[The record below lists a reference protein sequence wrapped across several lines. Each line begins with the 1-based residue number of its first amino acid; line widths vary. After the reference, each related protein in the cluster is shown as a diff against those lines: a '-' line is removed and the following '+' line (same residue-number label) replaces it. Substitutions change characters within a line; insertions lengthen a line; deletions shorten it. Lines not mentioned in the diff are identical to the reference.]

1 MAESLAPTDADGLAD
16 AVRWA
21 VAGEA
26 PLEVIAGGSKQTLGR
41 PVQSAATLSLAA
53 FDGIV
58 DYQPSELVL
67 TAQAATPLATI
78 EAALEAERQMLAFE
92 PADYGPLLR
101 ASGGADLRAPGGA
114 DLRAPGGA
122 DLRAPG
128 GADLRAPGG
137 ADLRAPGGADLRAPG
152 GADLRAP
159 GGATLGGALACNLSG
174 PRRIKAGAARDH
186 FLGMHAVS
194 GRGERFKAGGRVVKN
209 VTGYD
214 VCKLLA
220 GSYGTLALM
229 HEVTVKVLPA
239 PERTRTVLVFGLE
252 PAAALD
258 ALGAALGSAHE
269 VSGAAHMPAEIAAR
283 SAVSYVSGAS
293 AAVSAV
299 RVEGFPASVEA
310 RCEALRALL
319 GPFGAVEE
327 LHSKNSA
334 TLWREIRDVRAF
346 ADDSRPLWRLS
357 VPPASGAAAAAR
369 VAEAADVR
377 ALFDWGGGL
386 LWLAVDGAP
395 DAGEVPVRA
404 AAMAVGGH
412 ATLVRADA
420 PTRAA
425 RAVFQ
430 PQTTGLAALT
440 ARIKRAFDPTGVL
453 NPGRMYAGV

>member
-21 VAGEA
+21 VAGEH
-26 PLEVIAGGSKQTLGR
+26 PLEVLAGGSKQTLGR
-41 PVQSAATLSLAA
+41 PVQSAATVSLAA
-53 FDGIV
+53 LDGIV

-101 ASGGADLRAPGGA
+101 AS
-114 DLRAPGGA
+114 
-122 DLRAPG
+122 
-128 GADLRAPGG
+128 
-137 ADLRAPGGADLRAPG
+137 G

-269 VSGAAHMPAEIAAR
+269 VSGAAHMPAEVAAR
-283 SAVSYVSGAS
+283 SAVSYVSGAG

-319 GPFGAVEE
+319 GRFGAVEE

-346 ADDSRPLWRLS
+346 ADDGRPLWRLS

-430 PQTTGLAALT
+430 PQATGLAALT
-440 ARIKRAFDPTGVL
+440 ARIKRAFDPAGVL

>member
-114 DLRAPGGA
+114 DLRA
-122 DLRAPG
+122 L
-128 GADLRAPGG
+128 
-137 ADLRAPGGADLRAPG
+137 
-152 GADLRAP
+152 

-258 ALGAALGSAHE
+258 VLGAALGSAHE

-283 SAVSYVSGAS
+283 SAVSYVSGAG

-346 ADDSRPLWRLS
+346 ADDGRPLWRLS

-395 DAGEVPVRA
+395 DAGEVAVRA

-430 PQTTGLAALT
+430 PQATGLAALT
-440 ARIKRAFDPTGVL
+440 ARIKRAFDPAGVL

>member
-101 ASGGADLRAPGGA
+101 ASGGADF
-114 DLRAPGGA
+114 
-122 DLRAPG
+122 
-128 GADLRAPGG
+128 
-137 ADLRAPGGADLRAPG
+137 RAPGGADLRAPG

-283 SAVSYVSGAS
+283 SAVSYVSGAG

-319 GPFGAVEE
+319 GPFGAVEG

-430 PQTTGLAALT
+430 PQATGLAALT

>member
-1 MAESLAPTDADGLAD
+1 MAESLAPADADGLAD

-21 VAGEA
+21 VAGEH
-26 PLEVIAGGSKQTLGR
+26 PLEVVAGGSKRALGR

-58 DYQPSELVL
+58 DYQASELVL
-67 TAQAATPLATI
+67 TAEAATPLATI
-78 EAALEAERQMLAFE
+78 QAAIEAERQMLAFE
-92 PADYGPLLR
+92 PPDYGPLL
-101 ASGGADLRAPGGA
+101 GAAEP
-114 DLRAPGGA
+114 
-122 DLRAPG
+122 
-128 GADLRAPGG
+128 
-137 ADLRAPGGADLRAPG
+137 
-152 GADLRAP
+152 
-159 GGATLGGALACNLSG
+159 ATLGGALACNLSG

-186 FLGMHAVS
+186 FLGVHAVS

-229 HEVTVKVLPA
+229 HEVTVKILPA

-252 PAAALD
+252 PAAALE

-269 VSGAAHMPAEIAAR
+269 VSGAAHMPAAAAAR
-283 SAVSYVSGAS
+283 SAVSYVSGAG
-293 AAVSAV
+293 AGVSAV

-310 RCEALRALL
+310 RCAALRALL
-319 GPFGAVEE
+319 GRFGAVEE

-334 TLWREIRDVRAF
+334 TLWREIRDVSPF
-346 ADDSRPLWRLS
+346 AGDDRPLWRLS
-357 VPPASGAAAAAR
+357 VPPASGAEAAAR
-369 VAEAADVR
+369 VAEGADVG

-386 LWLAVDGAP
+386 VWLAVGGAP
-395 DAGEVPVRA
+395 DAGEAAVRA
-404 AAMAVGGH
+404 AAAAVGGH
-412 ATLVRADA
+412 ATLIRADA

-430 PQTTGLAALT
+430 PQAQGLAALST
-440 ARIKRAFDPTGVL
+440 RIKRAFDPAGVL

>member
-122 DLRAPG
+122 
-128 GADLRAPGG
+128 
-137 ADLRAPGGADLRAPG
+137 
-152 GADLRAP
+152 
-159 GGATLGGALACNLSG
+159 TLGGALACNLSG

-239 PERTRTVLVFGLE
+239 PERTRTVLLFGLE

-269 VSGAAHMPAEIAAR
+269 VSGAAHMPAEITAR
-283 SAVSYVSGAS
+283 SAVSYVAGAG

-346 ADDSRPLWRLS
+346 ADDSGPLWRLS

-386 LWLAVDGAP
+386 VWLAVDGAP

-430 PQTTGLAALT
+430 PQATGLAALT

>member
-1 MAESLAPTDADGLAD
+1 MADSLAPRDADGLAD

-21 VAGEA
+21 VAGEH
-26 PLEVIAGGSKQTLGR
+26 PLEVIAGGSKRDFGR
-41 PVQSAATLSLAA
+41 PVQSAATLSLTA

-67 TAQAATPLATI
+67 TAKAATPLATI
-78 EAALEAERQMLAFE
+78 EAATAAERQMLAFE
-92 PADYGPLLR
+92 PADYAPLL
-101 ASGGADLRAPGGA
+101 GTDGE
-114 DLRAPGGA
+114 
-122 DLRAPG
+122 
-128 GADLRAPGG
+128 
-137 ADLRAPGGADLRAPG
+137 
-152 GADLRAP
+152 
-159 GGATLGGALACNLSG
+159 ATLGGALACNLSG

-186 FLGMHAVS
+186 FLGVHAVS

-214 VCKLLA
+214 VCKLLS

-252 PAAALD
+252 PVDAME

-269 VSGAAHMPAEIAAR
+269 VSGAAHMPAEVAAC
-283 SAVSYVSGAS
+283 SAVSYVAGAGAS
-293 AAVSAV
+293 VSAV

-310 RCEALRALL
+310 RCGALRELL
-319 GPFGAVEE
+319 GRFGALEE

-346 ADDSRPLWRLS
+346 AEDNGPLWRLS

-369 VAEAADVR
+369 IADAADAR
-377 ALFDWGGGL
+377 TLFDWGGGL
-386 LWLAVDGAP
+386 VWLGVNGAE
-395 DAGEVPVRA
+395 DAGEAAVRDA
-404 AAMAVGGH
+404 AAAVGGH

-430 PQTTGLAALT
+430 PQTAGLAALT
-440 ARIKRAFDPTGVL
+440 ERLKRAFDPAGVL

>member
-122 DLRAPG
+122 DWRRRPPRAW
-128 GADLRAPGG
+128 R
-137 ADLRAPGGADLRAPG
+137 RDLRAPG

-283 SAVSYVSGAS
+283 SAVSYVSGAG

-430 PQTTGLAALT
+430 PQATGLAALT

>member
-122 DLRAPG
+122 
-128 GADLRAPGG
+128 
-137 ADLRAPGGADLRAPG
+137 
-152 GADLRAP
+152 
-159 GGATLGGALACNLSG
+159 TLGGALACNLSG

-258 ALGAALGSAHE
+258 ALGTALGSAHE

-283 SAVSYVSGAS
+283 SAVSYVAGAG

-430 PQTTGLAALT
+430 PQATGLAALT

>member
-1 MAESLAPTDADGLAD
+1 MTGSLAPTDADGLAD

-21 VAGEA
+21 VAGEQ
-26 PLEVIAGGSKQTLGR
+26 PLEVIAGGSKRDFGR

-67 TAQAATPLATI
+67 TAKAATPLATI
-78 EAALEAERQMLAFE
+78 EAAVGAERQMLAFE
-92 PADYGPLLR
+92 PADYAPLFGS
-101 ASGGADLRAPGGA
+101 AE
-114 DLRAPGGA
+114 
-122 DLRAPG
+122 
-128 GADLRAPGG
+128 
-137 ADLRAPGGADLRAPG
+137 
-152 GADLRAP
+152 
-159 GGATLGGALACNLSG
+159 GATLGGALACNLSG

-186 FLGMHAVS
+186 FLGVHAVS

-239 PERTRTVLVFGLE
+239 PERTRTVLVYGLE
-252 PAAALD
+252 PAAAMD
-258 ALGAALGSAHE
+258 ALGAALSSAHE
-269 VSGAAHMPAEIAAR
+269 VSGAAHMPAQVSAR
-283 SAVSYVSGAS
+283 SAVSYVAGAGAG

-299 RVEGFPASVEA
+299 RVEGFSASVEA
-310 RCEALRALL
+310 RCESLRELL
-319 GPFGAVEE
+319 GRFGAVEE
-327 LHSKNSA
+327 LHSKNSL
-334 TLWREIRDVRAF
+334 TLWREIRDVQAF
-346 ADDSRPLWRLS
+346 VGDDGPLWRLS
-357 VPPASGAAAAAR
+357 VPPAAGAEAAAR
-369 VAEAADVR
+369 VADAAEVR
-377 ALFDWGGGL
+377 TLFDWGGGL
-386 LWLAVDGAP
+386 VWLGVNGAP
-395 DAGEVPVRA
+395 DVGEAAVRA
-404 AAMAVGGH
+404 AASAVGGH

-430 PQTTGLAALT
+430 PQAAGLAALT
-440 ARIKRAFDPTGVL
+440 ERIKRAFDPTGVL

>member
-1 MAESLAPTDADGLAD
+1 MSDSLAPTDADGLAD

-21 VAGEA
+21 VAGEH
-26 PLEVIAGGSKQTLGR
+26 PLEVAAGGSKRDLGR

-67 TAQAATPLATI
+67 TAKAATPLATI
-78 EAALEAERQMLAFE
+78 QAAVEAERQMLAFE
-92 PADYGPLLR
+92 PADYGPLFGS
-101 ASGGADLRAPGGA
+101 AE
-114 DLRAPGGA
+114 
-122 DLRAPG
+122 
-128 GADLRAPGG
+128 
-137 ADLRAPGGADLRAPG
+137 
-152 GADLRAP
+152 
-159 GGATLGGALACNLSG
+159 GATLGGALACNLSG

-186 FLGMHAVS
+186 FLGVHAVS

-239 PERTRTVLVFGLE
+239 PERTRTVLVYGLE
-252 PAAALD
+252 PAEAMD

-269 VSGAAHMPAEIAAR
+269 VSGAAHMPAEVAAR
-283 SAVSYVSGAS
+283 SGVSYVSDAGAS
-293 AAVSAV
+293 VSAV

-310 RCEALRALL
+310 RCEALRGLL
-319 GPFGAVEE
+319 GRFGAVEE
-327 LHSKNSA
+327 LHSKNSVG
-334 TLWREIRDVRAF
+334 LWREIRDVQAF
-346 ADDSRPLWRLS
+346 ADDGGPLWRLS

-369 VAEAADVR
+369 VTDATDARV
-377 ALFDWGGGL
+377 LFDWGGGL
-386 LWLAVDGAP
+386 VWLGVNGTP
-395 DAGEVPVRA
+395 DAGEAAVRA
-404 AAMAVGGH
+404 AAAAVGGH
-412 ATLVRADA
+412 ATLIRADA
-420 PTRAA
+420 PSRAA

-430 PQTTGLAALT
+430 PQTAGLAALT
-440 ARIKRAFDPTGVL
+440 ERIKRAFDPAGVL

>member
-101 ASGGADLRAPGGA
+101 A
-114 DLRAPGGA
+114 
-122 DLRAPG
+122 
-128 GADLRAPGG
+128 
-137 ADLRAPGGADLRAPG
+137 
-152 GADLRAP
+152 P

-239 PERTRTVLVFGLE
+239 SERTRTVLVFGLE
-252 PAAALD
+252 PVAALD

-269 VSGAAHMPAEIAAR
+269 VSGAAHMPAEVAAR
-283 SAVSYVSGAS
+283 SAVSYVSGAG

-346 ADDSRPLWRLS
+346 ADDSGPLWRLS

-386 LWLAVDGAP
+386 LWLEVDGAP

-404 AAMAVGGH
+404 AAAAAGGH

>member
-21 VAGEA
+21 VAGEH

-41 PVQSAATLSLAA
+41 PVQSAATVSLAA

-114 DLRAPGGA
+114 NLRAPS
-122 DLRAPG
+122 
-128 GADLRAPGG
+128 
-137 ADLRAPGGADLRAPG
+137 
-152 GADLRAP
+152 
-159 GGATLGGALACNLSG
+159 GATLGGALACNLSG

-283 SAVSYVSGAS
+283 SAVSYVSGAG

-319 GPFGAVEE
+319 GRFGAVEE

-334 TLWREIRDVRAF
+334 MLWREIRDVRAF
-346 ADDSRPLWRLS
+346 ADDGRPLWRLS

-369 VAEAADVR
+369 VAEAADAR

-430 PQTTGLAALT
+430 PQATGLAALST
-440 ARIKRAFDPTGVL
+440 RIKRAFDPAGVL

>member
-128 GADLRAPGG
+128 GA
-137 ADLRAPGGADLRAPG
+137 
-152 GADLRAP
+152 
-159 GGATLGGALACNLSG
+159 TLGGALACNLSG

-239 PERTRTVLVFGLE
+239 SERTRTVLVFGLE

-283 SAVSYVSGAS
+283 SAVSYVSGAG

-346 ADDSRPLWRLS
+346 AGDSRPLWRLS

-430 PQTTGLAALT
+430 PQATGLAALT
-440 ARIKRAFDPTGVL
+440 ARIKRAFDPTSVL

>member
-1 MAESLAPTDADGLAD
+1 MADNLAPTDADGLAD

-21 VAGEA
+21 VADEH
-26 PLEVIAGGSKQTLGR
+26 PLEVVAGGSKRNFGR

-67 TAQAATPLATI
+67 TAKAATPLATI
-78 EAALEAERQMLAFE
+78 ETEIGAERQILAFE
-92 PADYGPLLR
+92 PADYAPLF
-101 ASGGADLRAPGGA
+101 GTTN
-114 DLRAPGGA
+114 
-122 DLRAPG
+122 
-128 GADLRAPGG
+128 
-137 ADLRAPGGADLRAPG
+137 
-152 GADLRAP
+152 
-159 GGATLGGALACNLSG
+159 GATLGGALACNLSG

-186 FLGMHAVS
+186 FLGVHAVS

-239 PERTRTVLVFGLE
+239 PERTRTVLVYGLE
-252 PAAALD
+252 PSDAMD

-269 VSGAAHMPAEIAAR
+269 VSGAAHMPAEVAAR
-283 SAVSYVSGAS
+283 SAVSYVAEAGT
-293 AAVSAV
+293 AVSAV
-299 RVEGFPASVEA
+299 RVEGFPASVGA
-310 RCEALRALL
+310 RCQALRELL
-319 GPFGAVEE
+319 GRFGTVEE
-327 LHSKNSA
+327 LHSRNSA

-346 ADDSRPLWRLS
+346 ADDTGPLWRLS

-369 VAEAADVR
+369 VADAADVR

-386 LWLAVDGAP
+386 VWLGVIGAP
-395 DAGEVPVRA
+395 DAGEAAVRA
-404 AAMAVGGH
+404 GVAAAGGH

-430 PQTTGLAALT
+430 PQTVGLAALT
-440 ARIKRAFDPTGVL
+440 ERIKRAFDPAGVL

>member
-1 MAESLAPTDADGLAD
+1 MRPSGRCWRSSLRT
-16 AVRWA
+16 
-21 VAGEA
+21 
-26 PLEVIAGGSKQTLGR
+26 TGR
-41 PVQSAATLSLAA
+41 PWRRR
-53 FDGIV
+53 
-58 DYQPSELVL
+58 P
-67 TAQAATPLATI
+67 P
-78 EAALEAERQMLAFE
+78 
-92 PADYGPLLR
+92 R
-101 ASGGADLRAPGGA
+101 AWR
-114 DLRAPGGA
+114 R
-122 DLRAPG
+122 
-128 GADLRAPGG
+128 DLRAPGG

-239 PERTRTVLVFGLE
+239 SERTRTVLVFGLE

-269 VSGAAHMPAEIAAR
+269 VSGAAHMPAEVAAR
-283 SAVSYVSGAS
+283 SAVSYVSGAG

-430 PQTTGLAALT
+430 PQATGLAALT

>member
-1 MAESLAPTDADGLAD
+1 MADSLAPTDADGLAG

-21 VAGEA
+21 VAHER
-26 PLEVIAGGSKQTLGR
+26 PLEVVAGGSKRRLGR

-67 TAQAATPLATI
+67 TAKGATPLAAI
-78 EAALEAERQMLAFE
+78 EAATQAERQILAFE
-92 PADYGPLLR
+92 PADYAPLL
-101 ASGGADLRAPGGA
+101 GAPGG
-114 DLRAPGGA
+114 G
-122 DLRAPG
+122 
-128 GADLRAPGG
+128 
-137 ADLRAPGGADLRAPG
+137 
-152 GADLRAP
+152 
-159 GGATLGGALACNLSG
+159 TLGGALACNLSG

-186 FLGMHAVS
+186 FLGVHAVS
-194 GRGERFKAGGRVVKN
+194 GRGERFKAGGRVAKN

-220 GSYGTLALM
+220 GSYGTLAVM

-258 ALGAALGSAHE
+258 ALGTALGSAHE
-269 VSGAAHMPAEIAAR
+269 VSGAAHMPAEVAAR
-283 SAVSYVSGAS
+283 SAVSYVAGAG
-293 AAVSAV
+293 AAVTAV
-299 RVEGFPASVEA
+299 RVEGFPASVGA

-319 GPFGAVEE
+319 GRFGAVEE
-327 LHSKNSA
+327 LHSANSA

-346 ADDSRPLWRLS
+346 ADDDGPLWRLS
-357 VPPASGAAAAAR
+357 VPPASGAAAAAQ
-369 VAEAADVR
+369 VAAAAEAR

-386 LWLAVDGAP
+386 VWLAVDGAE
-395 DAGEVPVRA
+395 DAGEAAVRA
-404 AAMAVGGH
+404 AAKAAGGH
-412 ATLVRADA
+412 ATLVRAEA
-420 PTRAA
+420 PMRAA

-430 PQTTGLAALT
+430 PQTTGLAALS
-440 ARIKRAFDPTGVL
+440 ARIKRAFDPAGVL

>member
-1 MAESLAPTDADGLAD
+1 MADNLAPTDADGLAD

-21 VAGEA
+21 VAHEH
-26 PLEVIAGGSKQTLGR
+26 PLEVVAGGSKRRLGR
-41 PVQSAATLSLAA
+41 PVQSAATLFLAA

-67 TAQAATPLATI
+67 TAQAATPLAAI
-78 EAALEAERQMLAFE
+78 EAATQAERQILAFE
-92 PADYGPLLR
+92 PADYTPLLR
-101 ASGGADLRAPGGA
+101 ADGGGTPGADGG
-114 DLRAPGGA
+114 G
-122 DLRAPG
+122 
-128 GADLRAPGG
+128 
-137 ADLRAPGGADLRAPG
+137 
-152 GADLRAP
+152 
-159 GGATLGGALACNLSG
+159 TLGGALACNLSG

-186 FLGMHAVS
+186 FLGVHAVS

-220 GSYGTLALM
+220 GSYGTLAVM

-239 PERTRTVLVFGLE
+239 PERTRTVLLFGLE

-269 VSGAAHMPAEIAAR
+269 VSGAAHMPAGVAVR
-283 SAVSYVSGAS
+283 SAVSYVAGAG

-310 RCEALRALL
+310 RCAALRALL
-319 GPFGAVEE
+319 GRFGPVEE
-327 LHSKNSA
+327 LHSANSA

-346 ADDSRPLWRLS
+346 AEDEGPLWRLS
-357 VPPASGAAAAAR
+357 VPPASGAAAAAH
-369 VAEAADVR
+369 VADAADVR

-386 LWLAVDGAP
+386 VWLAVDGAE
-395 DAGEVPVRA
+395 DAGEAAVRA
-404 AAMAVGGH
+404 AARAAGGH
-412 ATLVRADA
+412 ATLVRAEA
-420 PTRAA
+420 PMRAA

-430 PQTTGLAALT
+430 PQTTGLAALS
-440 ARIKRAFDPTGVL
+440 ARIKRAFDPAGVL

>member
-53 FDGIV
+53 FDGVV

-101 ASGGADLRAPGGA
+101 AS
-114 DLRAPGGA
+114 
-122 DLRAPG
+122 
-128 GADLRAPGG
+128 GG

-220 GSYGTLALM
+220 GSFGTLALM

-283 SAVSYVSGAS
+283 SAVSYVSGAG

-395 DAGEVPVRA
+395 DAGEVAVRA

-430 PQTTGLAALT
+430 PQATGLAALT

>member
-21 VAGEA
+21 VAHEH
-26 PLEVIAGGSKQTLGR
+26 PLEVVAGGSKRRLGR

-67 TAQAATPLATI
+67 TAKAATPLAAI
-78 EAALEAERQMLAFE
+78 EAATQAERQILAFE
-92 PADYGPLLR
+92 PADYTHLLR
-101 ASGGADLRAPGGA
+101 ADGGGPGGTMVG
-114 DLRAPGGA
+114 APSGTLLGA
-122 DLRAPG
+122 PSGTLLGAPS
-128 GADLRAPGG
+128 
-137 ADLRAPGGADLRAPG
+137 
-152 GADLRAP
+152 
-159 GGATLGGALACNLSG
+159 GATLGGALACNLSG

-186 FLGMHAVS
+186 FLGVHAVS

-220 GSYGTLALM
+220 GSYGTLAAM

-252 PAAALD
+252 PAAALE

-269 VSGAAHMPAEIAAR
+269 VSGAAHMPAGVAAR
-283 SAVSYVSGAS
+283 SAVSYVADAG

-310 RCEALRALL
+310 RCAALRALL
-319 GPFGAVEE
+319 GRFGPVEE
-327 LHSKNSA
+327 LHSANSA

-346 ADDSRPLWRLS
+346 AEDEGPLWRLS
-357 VPPASGAAAAAR
+357 VPPASGAAAAAH
-369 VAEAADVR
+369 VADAADVR

-386 LWLAVDGAP
+386 VWLAVDGAE
-395 DAGEVPVRA
+395 DAGEAAVRA
-404 AAMAVGGH
+404 AAKAAGGH

-420 PTRAA
+420 PMRAA

-430 PQTTGLAALT
+430 PQTTGLAALS
-440 ARIKRAFDPTGVL
+440 ARIKRAFDPAGVL

>member
-128 GADLRAPGG
+128 GA
-137 ADLRAPGGADLRAPG
+137 
-152 GADLRAP
+152 
-159 GGATLGGALACNLSG
+159 TLGGALACNLSG

-239 PERTRTVLVFGLE
+239 SERTRTVLVFGLE

-283 SAVSYVSGAS
+283 SAVSYVAGAG

-346 ADDSRPLWRLS
+346 ADDGRPLWRLS
-357 VPPASGAAAAAR
+357 VPPASGAAAAAC

-430 PQTTGLAALT
+430 PQATGLAALT

>member
-101 ASGGADLRAPGGA
+101 ASGGA

-283 SAVSYVSGAS
+283 SAVSYVSGAG

-346 ADDSRPLWRLS
+346 ADDSGPLWRLS

-430 PQTTGLAALT
+430 PQATGLAALT

>member
-101 ASGGADLRAPGGA
+101 AS
-114 DLRAPGGA
+114 
-122 DLRAPG
+122 
-128 GADLRAPGG
+128 
-137 ADLRAPGGADLRAPG
+137 GGADLRAPG

-283 SAVSYVSGAS
+283 SAVSYVSGAG

-346 ADDSRPLWRLS
+346 ADDGRPLWRLS
-357 VPPASGAAAAAR
+357 VPPASGAAAAAC

-430 PQTTGLAALT
+430 PQATGLAALT

>member
-1 MAESLAPTDADGLAD
+1 MADNLAPTDADGLAD

-21 VAGEA
+21 VAGEH
-26 PLEVIAGGSKQTLGR
+26 PLEVVAGGSKRNFGR

-67 TAQAATPLATI
+67 TAKAATPLAAI
-78 EAALEAERQMLAFE
+78 QSALEAERQMLAFE
-92 PADYGPLLR
+92 PADYAPLFGS
-101 ASGGADLRAPGGA
+101 AE
-114 DLRAPGGA
+114 
-122 DLRAPG
+122 
-128 GADLRAPGG
+128 
-137 ADLRAPGGADLRAPG
+137 
-152 GADLRAP
+152 
-159 GGATLGGALACNLSG
+159 GATLGGTLACNLSG

-186 FLGMHAVS
+186 FLGVHAVS

-239 PERTRTVLVFGLE
+239 PERTRTVLVYGLE
-252 PAAALD
+252 PAAAMD
-258 ALGAALGSAHE
+258 ALEAALSSAHE
-269 VSGAAHMPAEIAAR
+269 VSGAAHMPAEAAAR
-283 SAVSYVSGAS
+283 SAVSYVADAG

-310 RCEALRALL
+310 RCQALRELL
-319 GPFGAVEE
+319 GRFGAVEE

-346 ADDSRPLWRLS
+346 ADDNGPLWRLS
-357 VPPASGAAAAAR
+357 VPPASGADSAAR
-369 VAEAADVR
+369 VADAADVR
-377 ALFDWGGGL
+377 TLFDWGGGL
-386 LWLAVDGAP
+386 VWIGVNGAP
-395 DAGEVPVRA
+395 DAGEAAVRA
-404 AAMAVGGH
+404 AAAAVRGH
-412 ATLVRADA
+412 ATLVCADA

-430 PQTTGLAALT
+430 PQTVGLAALT
-440 ARIKRAFDPTGVL
+440 ERIKRAFDPAGVL

>member
-1 MAESLAPTDADGLAD
+1 MADNLAPTDADGLAD

-21 VAGEA
+21 VAGEH
-26 PLEVIAGGSKQTLGR
+26 PLEVVAGGSKRNFGR

-67 TAQAATPLATI
+67 TAKAATPLAAI
-78 EAALEAERQMLAFE
+78 QSALEAEKQMLAFE
-92 PADYGPLLR
+92 PADYAPLFGS
-101 ASGGADLRAPGGA
+101 AE
-114 DLRAPGGA
+114 
-122 DLRAPG
+122 
-128 GADLRAPGG
+128 
-137 ADLRAPGGADLRAPG
+137 
-152 GADLRAP
+152 
-159 GGATLGGALACNLSG
+159 GATLGGTLACNLSG

-186 FLGMHAVS
+186 FLGVHAVS

-239 PERTRTVLVFGLE
+239 PERTRTVLIYGLE
-252 PAAALD
+252 PAAAMD
-258 ALGAALGSAHE
+258 ALEAALSSAHE
-269 VSGAAHMPAEIAAR
+269 VSGAAHMPAEEAAR
-283 SAVSYVSGAS
+283 SAVSYVADAG

-310 RCEALRALL
+310 RCEALRELL
-319 GPFGAVEE
+319 GRFGAVEE

-346 ADDSRPLWRLS
+346 ADDSGPLWRLS
-357 VPPASGAAAAAR
+357 VPPASGADAAAR
-369 VAEAADVR
+369 VADAADVR
-377 ALFDWGGGL
+377 TLFDWGGGL
-386 LWLAVDGAP
+386 VWIGVNGAP
-395 DAGEVPVRA
+395 DAGETAVRA
-404 AAMAVGGH
+404 AASAAGGH
-412 ATLVRADA
+412 ATLIRADA

-430 PQTTGLAALT
+430 PQTAGLAALIE
-440 ARIKRAFDPTGVL
+440 RIKRAFDPAGVL